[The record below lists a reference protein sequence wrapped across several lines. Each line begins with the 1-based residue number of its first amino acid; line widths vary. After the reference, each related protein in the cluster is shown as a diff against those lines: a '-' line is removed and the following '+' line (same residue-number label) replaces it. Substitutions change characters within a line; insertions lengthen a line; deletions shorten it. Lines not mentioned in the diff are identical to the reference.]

1 MKIVPLVVYSNNQRE
16 IIGEAR
22 IDSDGNITGI
32 IWCKKGHPILTSL
45 LDSNRRYSFVQEY
58 EPVKEKDNGVH

>member
-1 MKIVPLVVYSNNQRE
+1 MKIVPLVTYINGQRE

-32 IWCKKGHPILTSL
+32 IRNGHPILSKL
-45 LDSNRRYSFVQEY
+45 LDSKKHYSFITE
-58 EPVKEKDNGVH
+58 NFN

>member
-1 MKIVPLVVYSNNQRE
+1 MKIVPLVTYINGQRE

-32 IWCKKGHPILTSL
+32 IRNGHPILSKL
-45 LDSNRRYSFVQEY
+45 LDSQKHYSFITETF
-58 EPVKEKDNGVH
+58 N